1 MQATEKEPLVRIV
14 PQFLERKKAWII
26 RGIAVLLALVTVACF
41 CMLVIDI
48 NPFKM
53 YATMLKGA
61 FGNGL
66 YISETL
72 AYAAKLLCIAI
83 ALAPAFRMRFWNI
96 GGEGQVLAGALAAAI
111 IMVKVGTSVPGLIL
125 FAMMILASIA
135 AGMLW
140 GFIPAVFKAKFGT
153 NETLF
158 TLMMNYVAIQLVD
171 YFYNTWRGEASSL
184 GKLNKA
190 TRAGWFPLVLGHRYT
205 IGIIIVV
212 ILAVL
217 MYFYMNKTKQ
227 GYEIAVVGESTNTAR
242 YAGINVAR
250 VTIRTM
256 LISGALCGF
265 CGFLT
270 VSGQDQ
276 TISTTTAGG
285 YGFTALIVAWLA
297 KFNTISMIFIS
308 ILIVAMEKGTR
319 LIADEYAGFSASAS
333 NIVIGIILF
342 FIIGSEFF
350 INYKLIWRSRK
361 GKEAA

>member
-1 MQATEKEPLVRIV
+1 MQAAEKEPLVRIAPHFV
-14 PQFLERKKAWII
+14 TPKKALTI
-26 RGIAVLLALVTVACF
+26 RLIAVLLAMLTVALF
-41 CMLVIDI
+41 CWLVIGI
-48 NPFKM
+48 NPVKL
-53 YATMLKGA
+53 YATMFKGA

-72 AYAAKLLCIAI
+72 AYAAKLLCIAV

-96 GGEGQVLAGALAAAI
+96 GGEGQVLAGALATAI
-111 IMVKVGTSVPGLIL
+111 VMVKLGSKVPAVVL
-125 FAMMILASIA
+125 FALMLLASLA
-135 AGMLW
+135 AGMVW
-140 GFIPAVFKAKFGT
+140 GLIPAIFKAKFNT
-153 NETLF
+153 NETFF
-158 TLMMNYVAIQLVD
+158 TLMMNYVALRLVD
-171 YFYNTWRGEASSL
+171 YFYNSWRGVASSL

-205 IGIIIVV
+205 IGLFVVLIV
-212 ILAVL
+212 AVL
-217 MYFYMNKTKQ
+217 MYFYMTKTKQ

-242 YAGINVAR
+242 YAGINVTR

-256 LISGALCGF
+256 MISGALCGL

-297 KFNTISMIFIS
+297 KFNTLSMIVIS
-308 ILIVAMEKGTR
+308 VLIVALEKGTR
-319 LIADEYAGFSASAS
+319 LIADNYAGFSASAS
-333 NIVIGIILF
+333 SIVVGIILF
-342 FIIGSEFF
+342 FVIGSEFF
-350 INYKLIWRSRK
+350 INYELIWRKRK